1 LKPSKVLTLGSGP
14 IIIGQAAELA
24 KLLRAPVLLVMDK
37 LELESMPLGEN
48 STLDTESL

>member
-1 LKPSKVLTLGSGP
+1 MKPSKVLTIGSGS

-24 KLLRAPVLLVMDK
+24 TLLRAPVLLVMDK

>member
-1 LKPSKVLTLGSGP
+1 LKPSKVLTIGSGS

-24 KLLRAPVLLVMDK
+24 KFLRAPVLLVMDK
-37 LELESMPLGEN
+37 LELKSMSLGEN